1 MGMKTK
7 IRKGAAAVIFRMQ
20 KGKKEPEFLIFH
32 RIKRWKGWEML
43 KGGRR
48 GREKPL
54 DTLKREMMEELGAL
68 NFEIIGKIP
77 FILYFKISKEH
88 VRGMGFTQVRFLT
101 YLVKY
106 EGLVILTGNISKEHN
121 TYKWL
126 PFTKALKLLTH
137 RERKEQLK
145 AAYKFMKSRG
155 LA

>member
-1 MGMKTK
+1 MKTK

-20 KGKKEPEFLIFH
+20 KGKKEPEFLVLH

-48 GREKPL
+48 EREKPL

-77 FILYFKISKEH
+77 FTLYFKISKEH
-88 VRGMGFTQVRFLT
+88 VKEMEFTHMRFPV
-101 YLVKY
+101 YLVRY
-106 EGLVILTGNISKEHN
+106 NGLVVLSGNVSKEHSN
-121 TYKWL
+121 YKWL
-126 PFTKALKLLTH
+126 PFKKALKLLTFFTNK
-137 RERKEQLK
+137 KELK
-145 AAYKFMKSRG
+145 AAYFFMKSKG